1 MCRTARSG
9 SDNKL
14 LWNDART
21 GLTSL
26 RTSTSR
32 IRIPH
37 ANSQPN
43 LM

>member
-37 ANSQPN
+37 ANS
-43 LM
+43 